1 MSNDIATIT
10 LRVNTGDLER
20 GNRTLDEFR
29 QAAGSA
35 AKGADDLNS
44 SFQAGAGSQKK
55 NAASLRE
62 QKQELQALLNKISP
76 VNRALDELDTIQQ
89 SLASFRGKSL
99 VSLEQYERYSEILET
114 TRTKLLETQEAE
126 TAEGRARL
134 EQARAAQRTA
144 ATAQAFVASLE
155 EQVNAIGKTRT
166 ELLEL
171 KAAQLGVSQQTAP
184 LIARLRDQD
193 EAWKKGVISAG
204 QYQQA
209 MRMLPMQITDV
220 VTSLASGMPVWMVA
234 IQQGGQIKDSFG
246 GVGNALK
253 AVMSLLS
260 PARLA
265 FGGLI
270 GVAGLLVTAWYQGSK
285 EAEEFNKQL
294 ILTGNYAGKTA
305 GQLNDLA
312 RAISKSGSTQ
322 GGAAGVLS
330 KVVGSGKFSGEEL
343 EAVTRAALAMQ
354 QSVGQSVDQT
364 IRAFEKLKEAPTAAS
379 AELNS
384 QMHYLTAAQFEYI
397 SALERRGDKEAAAA
411 EAQKLYANAAEQRA
425 KDVADSLGYIERAAN
440 SVSNAVKGMWDN
452 LLDVGRKSS
461 LSEQIKQQEQYIKQL
476 EANGNAA
483 QNFTPYGG
491 MANVLTPK
499 TADRKHLEAI
509 RQRLRELKFVAA
521 SQQGYTEAIK
531 EQKRVNE
538 EAITAQQLA
547 NRWLDA
553 GTTAAEKRTAA
564 QKELNKAI
572 EANAKAARQTAH
584 APDEKDRIHKWSEAE
599 IAKMRAAID
608 KTYSDPKTPREPPVK
623 NDAAT
628 RMLLASRQ
636 RLAVL
641 REQQA
646 ATNSLTFQEQRL
658 VEFNRQ
664 IADLKEKGVLT
675 SEEKSLLAKAD
686 EIKHSLEL
694 EASESRRIE
703 NQKTLAA
710 YLKTSAAYV
719 TQQEQAVELL
729 QKNAT
734 VSDREGRF
742 NAQLAQ
748 LKIGYENN
756 PASKLI
762 GPEHERAL
770 KAYQE
775 QTDAA
780 RRSWQAQEALRGDYL
795 KGAQKGWA
803 DFGEEATNVYAQ
815 MQDISKQAFT
825 GMASTLT
832 DFFTTGKA
840 SFTDFLKTFLKGI
853 VQMIN
858 QLVVFNAIQG
868 AAKSMSGSGV
878 GWIKGIGDFFVGHA
892 EGGYT
897 GDGGKYEPKG
907 IVHGGEFV
915 FTKEATKALGVN
927 NLYALMRSAQ
937 GYANGG
943 YVGKAPMVGLTGNGV
958 AGGNISINTSVSV
971 TTGNQTP
978 QAGETGSSDA
988 MKRAY
993 QQTID
998 KSIREGILKETRP
1011 GGIIWNVTRQR

>member
-1 MSNDIATIT
+1 
-10 LRVNTGDLER
+10 
-20 GNRTLDEFR
+20 
-29 QAAGSA
+29 
-35 AKGADDLNS
+35 
-44 SFQAGAGSQKK
+44 
-55 NAASLRE
+55 
-62 QKQELQALLNKISP
+62 
-76 VNRALDELDTIQQ
+76 
-89 SLASFRGKSL
+89 
-99 VSLEQYERYSEILET
+99 
-114 TRTKLLETQEAE
+114 
-126 TAEGRARL
+126 GRARL

-246 GVGNALK
+246 GIGNALK

-305 GQLNDLA
+305 GQLSDLA
-312 RAISKSGSTQ
+312 RVISRSGFTQ
-322 GGAAGVLS
+322 GAAADALS
-330 KVVGSGKFSGEEL
+330 KVTGSGKFSGEEL

-425 KDVADSLGYIERAAN
+425 KDVADSLGYIERAAS
-440 SVSNAVKGMWDN
+440 SVASAAKQMWN
-452 LLDVGRKSS
+452 ELLNIGRPATTQVLLDAVNKQLKQYEKTRAAAAAAGQRDWMGEGYQK
-461 LSEQIKQQEQYIKQL
+461 LLEQQKQL
-476 EANGNAA
+476 E
-483 QNFTPYGG
+483 
-491 MANVLTPK
+491 
-499 TADRKHLEAI
+499 
-509 RQRLRELKFVAA
+509 FVIA
-521 SQQGYTEAIK
+521 SQKGYTEAIN
-531 EQKRVNE
+531 EQKKVNE

-584 APDEKDRIHKWSEAE
+584 APDEKDRVHKWSEAE

-608 KTYSDPKTPREPPVK
+608 KTYSDPKTPREPSVK

-675 SEEKSLLAKAD
+675 
-686 EIKHSLEL
+686 
-694 EASESRRIE
+694 
-703 NQKTLAA
+703 
-710 YLKTSAAYV
+710 
-719 TQQEQAVELL
+719 
-729 QKNAT
+729 
-734 VSDREGRF
+734 
-742 NAQLAQ
+742 
-748 LKIGYENN
+748 
-756 PASKLI
+756 
-762 GPEHERAL
+762 
-770 KAYQE
+770 
-775 QTDAA
+775 
-780 RRSWQAQEALRGDYL
+780 
-795 KGAQKGWA
+795 
-803 DFGEEATNVYAQ
+803 
-815 MQDISKQAFT
+815 
-825 GMASTLT
+825 
-832 DFFTTGKA
+832 
-840 SFTDFLKTFLKGI
+840 
-853 VQMIN
+853 
-858 QLVVFNAIQG
+858 
-868 AAKSMSGSGV
+868 
-878 GWIKGIGDFFVGHA
+878 
-892 EGGYT
+892 
-897 GDGGKYEPKG
+897 
-907 IVHGGEFV
+907 
-915 FTKEATKALGVN
+915 
-927 NLYALMRSAQ
+927 
-937 GYANGG
+937 
-943 YVGKAPMVGLTGNGV
+943 
-958 AGGNISINTSVSV
+958 
-971 TTGNQTP
+971 
-978 QAGETGSSDA
+978 
-988 MKRAY
+988 
-993 QQTID
+993 
-998 KSIREGILKETRP
+998 
-1011 GGIIWNVTRQR
+1011 

>member
-114 TRTKLLETQEAE
+114 TRTRLLETQEAE

-144 ATAQAFVASLE
+144 ATAQAFVSSLE

-171 KAAQLGVSQQTAP
+171 KAAKLGVSQQTAP
-184 LIARLRDQD
+184 LIARLREQD

-246 GVGNALK
+246 GIGNALK

-270 GVAGLLVTAWYQGSK
+270 GVAGLLVTAWYQGRK
-285 EAEEFNKQL
+285 ESEEFNKQL

-305 GQLNDLA
+305 GQLSDLA
-312 RAISKSGSTQ
+312 RVISRSGFTQ
-322 GGAAGVLS
+322 GAAADALS
-330 KVVGSGKFSGEEL
+330 KVTGSGKFSGEEL

-354 QSVGQSVDQT
+354 QNVGQSVDQT

-411 EAQKLYANAAEQRA
+411 AAARLYSEAMGKRA
-425 KDVADSLGYIERAAN
+425 KEVVDNLGYIERAAS
-440 SVSNAVKGMWDN
+440 SVAKVSKNMWDELLN
-452 LLDVGRKSS
+452 LGRNDGSA
-461 LSEQIKQQEQYIKQL
+461 SEQLRKLQERIQRSLQL
-476 EANGNAA
+476 GKRESEIG
-483 QNFTPYGG
+483 
-491 MANVLTPK
+491 
-499 TADRKHLEAI
+499 D
-509 RQRLRELKFVAA
+509 LREEERNLKFVIA
-521 SQQGYTEAIK
+521 SQKGYTEAIK
-531 EQKRVNE
+531 EQKKVSE

-584 APDEKDRIHKWSEAE
+584 APDEKDRVHKWSEAE

-608 KTYSDPKTPREPPVK
+608 KTYSDPKTPREPSVK

-675 SEEKSLLAKAD
+675 FEEKSLLAKAD

-943 YVGKAPMVGLTGNGV
+943 YVGKAPMVGLTGTGG

-1011 GGIIWNVTRQR
+1011 GGIIWNATKSR

>member
-1 MSNDIATIT
+1 M
-10 LRVNTGDLER
+10 
-20 GNRTLDEFR
+20 
-29 QAAGSA
+29 
-35 AKGADDLNS
+35 
-44 SFQAGAGSQKK
+44 
-55 NAASLRE
+55 
-62 QKQELQALLNKISP
+62 QALLNKISP

-114 TRTKLLETQEAE
+114 TRTRLLETQEAE

-144 ATAQAFVASLE
+144 ATAQAFVSSLE

-171 KAAQLGVSQQTAP
+171 KAAKLGVSQQTAP
-184 LIARLRDQD
+184 LIARLREQD

-246 GVGNALK
+246 GIGNALK

-322 GGAAGVLS
+322 GAAAGVLS

-425 KDVADSLGYIERAAN
+425 KDVADSLGYIERAAS
-440 SVSNAVKGMWDN
+440 SVASAAKQMWN
-452 LLDVGRKSS
+452 ELLNIGRPATTQVLLDAVNKQLKQYEKTRAAAAAAGQRDWMGEGYQK
-461 LSEQIKQQEQYIKQL
+461 LLEQQKQL
-476 EANGNAA
+476 E
-483 QNFTPYGG
+483 
-491 MANVLTPK
+491 
-499 TADRKHLEAI
+499 
-509 RQRLRELKFVAA
+509 FVIA
-521 SQQGYTEAIK
+521 SQKGYTEAIN
-531 EQKRVNE
+531 EQKKVNE

-584 APDEKDRIHKWSEAE
+584 APDEKDRVHKWSEAE

-608 KTYSDPKTPREPPVK
+608 KTYSDPKTSREPSVK

-832 DFFTTGKA
+832 EFFTTGKA

-943 YVGKAPMVGLTGNGV
+943 YVGKAPMVGLTGTGG

-1011 GGIIWNVTRQR
+1011 GGIIWNATKSR

>member
-114 TRTKLLETQEAE
+114 TRTRLLETQEAE

-144 ATAQAFVASLE
+144 ATAQAFVSSLE

-171 KAAQLGVSQQTAP
+171 KAAKLGVSQQTAP
-184 LIARLRDQD
+184 LIARLREQD

-246 GVGNALK
+246 GIGNALK

-322 GGAAGVLS
+322 GAAAGVLS

-425 KDVADSLGYIERAAN
+425 KDVADSLGYIERAAS
-440 SVSNAVKGMWDN
+440 SVASAAKQMWN
-452 LLDVGRKSS
+452 ELLNIGRPATTQVLLDAVNKQLKQYEKTRAAAAAAGQRDWMGEGYQK
-461 LSEQIKQQEQYIKQL
+461 LLEQQKQL
-476 EANGNAA
+476 E
-483 QNFTPYGG
+483 
-491 MANVLTPK
+491 
-499 TADRKHLEAI
+499 
-509 RQRLRELKFVAA
+509 FVIA
-521 SQQGYTEAIK
+521 SQKGYTEAIN
-531 EQKRVNE
+531 EQKKVNE

-584 APDEKDRIHKWSEAE
+584 APDEKDRVHKWSEAE

-608 KTYSDPKTPREPPVK
+608 KTYSDPKTPREPSVK

-832 DFFTTGKA
+832 EFFTTGKA

-943 YVGKAPMVGLTGNGV
+943 YVGKAPMVGLTGNGG

>member
-20 GNRTLDEFR
+20 GNRALDEFR

-285 EAEEFNKQL
+285 EAEEFSKQL

-322 GGAAGVLS
+322 GAAAGVLA

-411 EAQKLYANAAEQRA
+411 AAARLYSEAMGKRA
-425 KDVADSLGYIERAAN
+425 KEVVDNLGYIERAAS
-440 SVSNAVKGMWDN
+440 SVAKVAKNMWDELLN
-452 LLDVGRKSS
+452 LGRNDGSA
-461 LSEQIKQQEQYIKQL
+461 SEQLRKLQERIQRSLQL
-476 EANGNAA
+476 GKRESEIG
-483 QNFTPYGG
+483 
-491 MANVLTPK
+491 
-499 TADRKHLEAI
+499 D
-509 RQRLRELKFVAA
+509 LREEERNLKFVIA
-521 SQQGYTEAIK
+521 SQKGYTEAIK
-531 EQKRVNE
+531 EQKKVSE

-584 APDEKDRIHKWSEAE
+584 APDEKDRVHKWSEAE

-608 KTYSDPKTPREPPVK
+608 KTYSDPKTPREPSVK

-943 YVGKAPMVGLTGNGV
+943 YVGKAPMVGLTGTGG

-978 QAGETGSSDA
+978 QVGETGSSDA

-1011 GGIIWNVTRQR
+1011 GGIIWNATKSR

>member
-114 TRTKLLETQEAE
+114 TRTRLLETQEAE

-246 GVGNALK
+246 GIGNALK

-305 GQLNDLA
+305 GQLSDLA
-312 RAISKSGSTQ
+312 RVISRSGFTQ
-322 GGAAGVLS
+322 GAAADALS
-330 KVVGSGKFSGEEL
+330 KVTGSGKFSGEEL

-425 KDVADSLGYIERAAN
+425 KDVADSLGYIERAAS
-440 SVSNAVKGMWDN
+440 SVASAAKQMWN
-452 LLDVGRKSS
+452 ELLNIGRPATTQVLLDAVNKQLKQYEKTRAAAAAAGQRDWMGEGYQK
-461 LSEQIKQQEQYIKQL
+461 LLEQQKQL
-476 EANGNAA
+476 E
-483 QNFTPYGG
+483 
-491 MANVLTPK
+491 
-499 TADRKHLEAI
+499 
-509 RQRLRELKFVAA
+509 FVIA
-521 SQQGYTEAIK
+521 SQKGYTEAIN
-531 EQKRVNE
+531 EQKKVNE

-584 APDEKDRIHKWSEAE
+584 APDEKDRVHKWSEAE

-608 KTYSDPKTPREPPVK
+608 KTYSDPKTPREPSVK

-832 DFFTTGKA
+832 EFFTTGKA

-943 YVGKAPMVGLTGNGV
+943 YVGKAPMVGLTGTGG

-1011 GGIIWNVTRQR
+1011 GGIIWN

>member
-184 LIARLRDQD
+184 LIARLREQD

-384 QMHYLTAAQFEYI
+384 QMHYLTA
-397 SALERRGDKEAAAA
+397 
-411 EAQKLYANAAEQRA
+411 
-425 KDVADSLGYIERAAN
+425 
-440 SVSNAVKGMWDN
+440 
-452 LLDVGRKSS
+452 
-461 LSEQIKQQEQYIKQL
+461 
-476 EANGNAA
+476 
-483 QNFTPYGG
+483 
-491 MANVLTPK
+491 
-499 TADRKHLEAI
+499 
-509 RQRLRELKFVAA
+509 
-521 SQQGYTEAIK
+521 
-531 EQKRVNE
+531 
-538 EAITAQQLA
+538 
-547 NRWLDA
+547 
-553 GTTAAEKRTAA
+553 
-564 QKELNKAI
+564 
-572 EANAKAARQTAH
+572 
-584 APDEKDRIHKWSEAE
+584 
-599 IAKMRAAID
+599 
-608 KTYSDPKTPREPPVK
+608 
-623 NDAAT
+623 
-628 RMLLASRQ
+628 
-636 RLAVL
+636 
-641 REQQA
+641 
-646 ATNSLTFQEQRL
+646 
-658 VEFNRQ
+658 
-664 IADLKEKGVLT
+664 
-675 SEEKSLLAKAD
+675 
-686 EIKHSLEL
+686 
-694 EASESRRIE
+694 
-703 NQKTLAA
+703 
-710 YLKTSAAYV
+710 
-719 TQQEQAVELL
+719 
-729 QKNAT
+729 
-734 VSDREGRF
+734 
-742 NAQLAQ
+742 
-748 LKIGYENN
+748 
-756 PASKLI
+756 
-762 GPEHERAL
+762 
-770 KAYQE
+770 
-775 QTDAA
+775 
-780 RRSWQAQEALRGDYL
+780 
-795 KGAQKGWA
+795 
-803 DFGEEATNVYAQ
+803 
-815 MQDISKQAFT
+815 
-825 GMASTLT
+825 
-832 DFFTTGKA
+832 
-840 SFTDFLKTFLKGI
+840 
-853 VQMIN
+853 
-858 QLVVFNAIQG
+858 
-868 AAKSMSGSGV
+868 
-878 GWIKGIGDFFVGHA
+878 
-892 EGGYT
+892 
-897 GDGGKYEPKG
+897 
-907 IVHGGEFV
+907 
-915 FTKEATKALGVN
+915 
-927 NLYALMRSAQ
+927 
-937 GYANGG
+937 
-943 YVGKAPMVGLTGNGV
+943 
-958 AGGNISINTSVSV
+958 
-971 TTGNQTP
+971 
-978 QAGETGSSDA
+978 
-988 MKRAY
+988 
-993 QQTID
+993 
-998 KSIREGILKETRP
+998 
-1011 GGIIWNVTRQR
+1011 

>member
-10 LRVNTGDLER
+10 LRVNTGELER
-20 GNRTLDEFR
+20 GNRALDEFQ

-44 SFQAGAGSQKK
+44 SFRAGAGSQKK
-55 NAASLRE
+55 NTASLRE

-76 VNRALDELDTIQQ
+76 VNRALDELDAIQQ

-99 VSLEQYERYSEILET
+99 VSLEQYERYNEILET

-134 EQARAAQRTA
+134 EQARSAQRAA

-171 KAAQLGVSQQTAP
+171 KAAQLGVSRQTAP
-184 LIARLRDQD
+184 LIARLREQD
-193 EAWKKGVISAG
+193 EAWKKGAISAG

-246 GVGNALK
+246 GIGNALK

-270 GVAGLLVTAWYQGSK
+270 GGAGLLVTAWYQGSK

-322 GGAAGVLS
+322 GAAAGVLS
-330 KVVGSGKFSGEEL
+330 KVVGSGKFSGAEL
-343 EAVTRAALAMQ
+343 ELVTKAALAMERA
-354 QSVGQSVDQT
+354 VGQSVEAT
-364 IRAFEKLKEAPTAAS
+364 ISNFDKLKNAPSQAS
-379 AELNS
+379 EELN
-384 QMHYLTAAQFEYI
+384 QRLHYLTSAQYDYI
-397 SALERRGDKEAAAA
+397 SSLERRGDKEGAAA
-411 EAQKLYANAAEQRA
+411 EAVRLYSEAMERQGKQIAE
-425 KDVADSLGYIERAAN
+425 SLGYIERAAN
-440 SVSNAVKGMWDN
+440 AVTSAAKDMWDQ
-452 LLDVGRKSS
+452 LLNIGRPESVEDK
-461 LSEQIKQQEQYIKQL
+461 LNKLKADL
-476 EANGNAA
+476 EERQKALK
-483 QNFTPYGG
+483 P
-491 MANVLTPK
+491 
-499 TADRKHLEAI
+499 E
-509 RQRLRELKFVAA
+509 RQRMGYGYSYDSSAA
-521 SQQGYTEAIK
+521 SQEYDQQRKNQLAVIDQDKLHIGLLEQALQLQNDMTEGQKKARDADDARLKSISARNRLMD
-531 EQKRVNE
+531 EGLTNAQKRTRDLIELWKQV
-538 EAITAQQLA
+538 AAA
-547 NRWLDA
+547 PDA
-553 GTTAAEKRTAA
+553 WS
-564 QKELNKAI
+564 KE
-572 EANAKAARQTAH
+572 ARQTAVEVINKRY
-584 APDEKDRIHKWSEAE
+584 AEKEKKPRGRGSVERSSDNAQRDLLALQTELDVLQKHRQANDVISQQRRRLWKTESE
-599 IAKMRAAID
+599 IAI
-608 KTYSDPKTPREPPVK
+608 
-623 NDAAT
+623 
-628 RMLLASRQ
+628 
-636 RLAVL
+636 
-641 REQQA
+641 
-646 ATNSLTFQEQRL
+646 LTKKAQEEGLSQQEQ
-658 VEFNRQ
+658 
-664 IADLKEKGVLT
+664 I
-675 SEEKSLLAKAD
+675 
-686 EIKHSLEL
+686 
-694 EASESRRIE
+694 
-703 NQKTLAA
+703 TLAA
-710 YLKTSAAYV
+710 DKQTLAYR
-719 TQQEQAVELL
+719 Q
-729 QKNAT
+729 
-734 VSDREGRF
+734 
-742 NAQLAQ
+742 QLAALGDKVEQQKKLNQ
-748 LKIGYENN
+748 LHQQAGTFIKQQNARQAEIDALAKG
-756 PASKLI
+756 KT
-762 GPEHERAL
+762 PEEAQH
-770 KAYQE
+770 
-775 QTDAA
+775 DAA
-780 RRSWQAQEALRGDYL
+780 RQRITEQYG
-795 KGAQKGWA
+795 K
-803 DFGEEATNVYAQ
+803 GEEGQRMLAKQEETWNKEAQLQQNWLAGAKRGWNEYGETATDVYSQ

-825 GMASTLT
+825 GMASTMT

-840 SFTDFLKTFLKGI
+840 SFTDFLNTFLKGI

-858 QLVVFNAIQG
+858 QLVVFNTIQG
-868 AAKSMSGSGV
+868 AARSMSGSKI
-878 GWIKGIGDFFVGHA
+878 GWVKGIGDFFTGYS

-927 NLYALMRSAQ
+927 NLYSIMRNAQ

-943 YVGKAPMVGLTGNGV
+943 YVGKAPMVGLTGNGG

-1011 GGIIWNVTRQR
+1011 GGIIWNATKSR

>member
-1 MSNDIATIT
+1 MSDIATIS
-10 LRVNTGDLER
+10 LRVNTSDLER
-20 GNRTLDEFR
+20 GNRALDDF
-29 QAAGSA
+29 QQTAGGA
-35 AKGADDLNS
+35 AKKADDLNS
-44 SFQAGAGSQKK
+44 SFRAGAESQKK
-55 NAASLRE
+55 SSASLRE

-76 VNRALDELDTIQQ
+76 VNKALDELDTIQQ
-89 SLASFRGKSL
+89 NLAGFRGKSL
-99 VSLEQYERYSEILET
+99 LSLEQYERYNEILET

-134 EQARAAQRTA
+134 EQARAAQRAA
-144 ATAQAFVASLE
+144 ATAQSFVASLE

-184 LIARLRDQD
+184 LIARLREQD
-193 EAWKKGVISAG
+193 EAWKKGAISAG

-220 VTSLASGMPVWMVA
+220 VTSLASGMPIWMVA

-246 GVGNALK
+246 GIGNALK

-322 GGAAGVLS
+322 GAAAGVLS

-425 KDVADSLGYIERAAN
+425 KDVADSLGYIERAAS
-440 SVSNAVKGMWDN
+440 SVASAAKQMWN
-452 LLDVGRKSS
+452 ELLNIGRPATTQVLLDAVNKQLKQYEKTRAAAAAAGQRDWMGEGYQK
-461 LSEQIKQQEQYIKQL
+461 LLEQQKQL
-476 EANGNAA
+476 E
-483 QNFTPYGG
+483 
-491 MANVLTPK
+491 
-499 TADRKHLEAI
+499 
-509 RQRLRELKFVAA
+509 FVIA
-521 SQQGYTEAIK
+521 SQKGYTEAIN
-531 EQKRVNE
+531 EQKKVNE

-584 APDEKDRIHKWSEAE
+584 APDEKDRVHKWSEAE

-608 KTYSDPKTPREPPVK
+608 KTYSDPKTPREPSVK

-832 DFFTTGKA
+832 EFFTTGKA

-943 YVGKAPMVGLTGNGV
+943 YVGKAPMVGLTGNGG